1 MASLKTTYLGLNL
14 KSPIIVGSSGLTNS
28 VEKIIKLREAGAGAV
43 VLKSLFE
50 EQINYDVDNS
60 LQTAHNSNYPE
71 SYYYVEEYTKMNS
84 VVSYLKLIK
93 DAKSAVDI
101 PIIASINCY
110 SSHEWINLA
119 KQIQDAGAD
128 ALELNIHVVNT
139 KKNVD
144 ASDYENMYYE
154 VAEAVCKEVSI
165 PVAMKL
171 GFYISNL
178 VSVVNKL
185 AMKGVKGAVLFNRF
199 YAPDI
204 DINKIKPSVS
214 GVFSTETDIRHSL
227 RWVAIVSGKVK
238 NIDIAASTG
247 IHSGEAVIKQLLVGA
262 KTVQICSSIYQ
273 NGPEVISHM
282 LDFVNNW
289 MKEKNFDTIDD
300 FDGMLSYGNI
310 DNPTLYE
317 RSQFMKYYASKE

>member
-50 EQINYDVDNS
+50 EQLNHEVDNS

-71 SYYYVEEYTKMNS
+71 SYYYVGEYTKMSS
-84 VVSYLKLIK
+84 VFSYLQLIK

-262 KTVQICSSIYQ
+262 KAVQICSSIYQ

-300 FDGMLSYGNI
+300 FDGMLSYSNI

>member
-50 EQINYDVDNS
+50 EQLNHEVDNS

-71 SYYYVEEYTKMNS
+71 SYYYVGEYTKMSS
-84 VVSYLKLIK
+84 VFSYLQLIK
-93 DAKSAVDI
+93 DAKSVVDI

-247 IHSGEAVIKQLLVGA
+247 IHSGEAVIKQLLAGA
-262 KTVQICSSIYQ
+262 KAVQICSSIYQ